1 MSRVVYLIGSRGLAP
16 SQSRYSERSIRWMQF
31 PFQTTFKNDGFFRYS
46 FTIAAAGRIS
56 VLVVSPSSTIPIR
69 FHPEESDDGES
80 EFYHQNQS
88 SSSLI
93 CCATSNF
100 ISSYLRCLR
109 TR

>member
-1 MSRVVYLIGSRGLAP
+1 
-16 SQSRYSERSIRWMQF
+16 
-31 PFQTTFKNDGFFRYS
+31 
-46 FTIAAAGRIS
+46 
-56 VLVVSPSSTIPIR
+56 VSPSSTIPIR